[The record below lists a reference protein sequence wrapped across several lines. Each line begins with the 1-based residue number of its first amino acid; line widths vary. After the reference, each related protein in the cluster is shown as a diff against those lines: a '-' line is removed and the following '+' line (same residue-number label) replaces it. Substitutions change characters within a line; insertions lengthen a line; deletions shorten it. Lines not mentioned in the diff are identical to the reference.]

1 MHAVGYVLG
10 FVALAV
16 GIVGVV
22 LPVLPGSILLVAGA
36 VLIAWADGF
45 ARVGWGTVILS
56 AVIGA
61 LIWAVDLAAAA
72 LGARVAKA
80 SKWAVIGAGVGLLVG
95 LFLGLPGIILGPAVG
110 AIAFEYLHD
119 PDTRRALRAGTG
131 AFIGF
136 LLGSVIK
143 VALAMVVVG
152 WIVVKLML

>member
-1 MHAVGYVLG
+1 MHGVGYVLG

-22 LPVLPGSILLVAGA
+22 LPVLPGSVLLVAGA

-45 ARVGWGTVILS
+45 TRVGWGTVILS

-61 LIWAVDLAAAA
+61 VIWGVDLAAAA

-80 SKWAVIGAGVGLLVG
+80 SKWAVIGASVGLLVG
-95 LFLGLPGIILGPAVG
+95 LFLGLPGIVLGPAVG

-131 AFIGF
+131 AFLGF
-136 LLGSVIK
+136 LLGSVVKI
-143 VALAMVVVG
+143 ALAMVVVG
-152 WIVVKLML
+152 WILVRLVL